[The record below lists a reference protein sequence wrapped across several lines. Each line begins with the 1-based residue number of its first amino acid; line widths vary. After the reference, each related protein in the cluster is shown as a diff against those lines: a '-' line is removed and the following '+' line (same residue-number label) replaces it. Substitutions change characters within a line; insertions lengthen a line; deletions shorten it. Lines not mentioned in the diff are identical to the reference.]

1 MTARQRKAVSK
12 PFMVS
17 RPMNKYYDEKLTAF
31 LDYLPHIK
39 SGTEQPTPTSAYDS
53 LLNDRSSRTQRYRT
67 TYRPISQY

>member
-1 MTARQRKAVSK
+1 
-12 PFMVS
+12 
-17 RPMNKYYDEKLTAF
+17 MNKFYDENLTAF